1 MQNMLLVHGGRSR
14 SWLPDRPGWDRLLG
28 PAMVTLG
35 LLAGP
40 SVVSAEPSS
49 ATGPLRINYL
59 VLDDK
64 AEPFQIVQD
73 NVSTRGIVSDIV
85 SVVFAGSRY
94 QVEPIVLPVNRLHD
108 QVHNG
113 RIVDWVAY
121 DAPVWNSFGDD
132 GEMAAQPLFVTTHVL
147 LTCNPALPARVERV
161 EDLEGLAIV
170 SMRHFRYPGF
180 SEAMESG
187 DIRSVPV
194 ERFDAGLK
202 LVSAQSADGFLE
214 MRSRLNY
221 HVEKFSG
228 DKQCFREVDVSSI
241 IPQFPIYL
249 SYDRN
254 MPAEVKELINRQLLK
269 MGGSGELDAIRRRYI
284 AEEADL

>member
-1 MQNMLLVHGGRSR
+1 MLLVHGGRRR
-14 SWLPDRPGWDRLLG
+14 SWLPDIPGRHHLLC
-28 PAMVTLG
+28 PSLCALI
-35 LLAGP
+35 LLAGHSP
-40 SVVSAEPSS
+40 VSAEPSS
-49 ATGPLRINYL
+49 ATEPLRITYL

-64 AEPFQIVQD
+64 AQPFQIVQD

-85 SVVFAGSRY
+85 SAVFAGSRY
-94 QVEPIVLPVNRLHD
+94 QVEPIVLPVNRLRD
-108 QVHNG
+108 KVQSG
-113 RIVDWVAY
+113 RVVDWVAY
-121 DAPVWNSFGDD
+121 DAPVWNSFGDY
-132 GEMAAQPLFVTTHVL
+132 GEMAAQPLFVTNHVL
-147 LTCNPALPARVERV
+147 LTCNPALPARVEQV
-161 EDLEGLAIV
+161 EDLKGLAIV
-170 SMRHFRYPGF
+170 SLRHFRYPGF

-214 MRSRLNY
+214 LHSRLNY

-254 MPAEVKELINRQLLK
+254 MPAEVKELINSRLLE
-269 MGGSGELDAIRRRYI
+269 MGGSGELEAIRRRYI
-284 AEEADL
+284 AEEAGLY